1 MHYSLIP
8 FAGSCLSLY
17 LIGTLMMTV
26 AFVLDKK
33 NARKFGNVATGLFCG
48 GYLFTVV
55 ASILTL
61 VAFFIYF
68 ANGGI

>member
-33 NARKFGNVATGLFCG
+33 NPPKFAKVATALFCG
-48 GYLFTVV
+48 RYLFNAV
-55 ASILTL
+55 ASVRTL

-68 ANGGI
+68 TNGSI

>member
-1 MHYSLIP
+1 MPYYLIP

-26 AFVLDKK
+26 AFVLDKR
-33 NARKFGNVATGLFCG
+33 NARKFGSAATGLFCV
-48 GYLFTVV
+48 GYLFTAV

-68 ANGGI
+68 TNGGV

>member
-1 MHYSLIP
+1 MPYFLIP
-8 FAGSCLSLY
+8 FAGSCLLLY
-17 LIGTLMMTV
+17 LAGTLMMTV

-48 GYLFTVV
+48 GYLFAAV
-55 ASILTL
+55 ASILTV

-68 ANGGI
+68 TNGGI

>member
-1 MHYSLIP
+1 VHYSLIP

-48 GYLFTVV
+48 GYLFTAV
-55 ASILTL
+55 ASILTV

-68 ANGGI
+68 TNGGI